1 MNKDSDK
8 VKEMN
13 DLIIDSLSIKNE
25 NVNQLSSLI
34 KHNQSV
40 KTLNREDINELRA
53 KYTNGLIKIQDLNGI
68 VNNPEVFYNRFC
80 SKILIH
86 FYKAILNKREVTI

>member
-1 MNKDSDK
+1 MNKDSEK

-25 NVNQLSSLI
+25 NVNQPPSLI

-53 KYTNGLIKIQDLNGI
+53 KYINGLIKIQDLNGI
-68 VNNPEVFYNRFC
+68 VNNPEVFYNRSY
-80 SKILIH
+80 SKI
-86 FYKAILNKREVTI
+86 

>member
-25 NVNQLSSLI
+25 NINQLSSLI

-53 KYTNGLIKIQDLNGI
+53 KYINGLIKIQDLNGI
-68 VNNPEVFYNRFC
+68 VNNPEVFYNRFH
-80 SKILIH
+80 SEILIH
-86 FYKAILNKREVTI
+86 IFKVILN